1 MVDEFHQYLVD
12 QRVVIDESA
21 LKTDLAFVKAMI
33 HFEVDVDLFGVEE
46 ARRTFSKVDPQ
57 LLAAV
62 GYFDEASRLLTLNTS
77 ATAGQAVRAPAAN
90 APLR

>member
-12 QRVVIDESA
+12 QRITIDEAA
-21 LKTDLAFVKAMI
+21 LNADMAFVKAMI

-57 LLAAV
+57 LQAALH
-62 GYFDEASRLLTLNTS
+62 YFDEAGHLLTLNTS
-77 ATAGQAVRAPAAN
+77 STAGQAVRAPASN
-90 APLR
+90 AR